1 MLVNKTDQ
9 VKENERKIKMLS
21 NELKSCLEA
30 WEREKSELKIK
41 GIESG
46 DNVQLNSKY
55 QKLI

>member
-30 WEREKSELKIK
+30 WEREKS
-41 GIESG
+41 
-46 DNVQLNSKY
+46 
-55 QKLI
+55 